1 MIPWVPWR
9 CEKYKL
15 VTFSSYF
22 EWKKCRYLDLLQ
34 LILHFLPQGGFPGY
48 LEDLCCSWLFFLV
61 STFFCAVF
69 AAIIRWWAMENVRW
83 WCWGLVSPAGVWN
96 LPQLTHQGT
105 LHFVVWPA
113 KSGQVPKRREGRKN
127 ESYNLL
133 AHPICMVTTCLVY
146 SGPEYSL
153 TKKYLFVQ
161 PSNHSTNTGGLY
173 PKWTFCWWLCL

>member
-1 MIPWVPWR
+1 MWKIQVGD
-9 CEKYKL
+9 L
-15 VTFSSYF
+15 QLLF

-96 LPQLTHQGT
+96 LPQGTHQGT

-127 ESYNLL
+127 ELQF
-133 AHPICMVTTCLVY
+133 V
-146 SGPEYSL
+146 GPPHLHGHNMPGVFWPRIFFDKEVS
-153 TKKYLFVQ
+153 FC
-161 PSNHSTNTGGLY
+161 STL
-173 PKWTFCWWLCL
+173 